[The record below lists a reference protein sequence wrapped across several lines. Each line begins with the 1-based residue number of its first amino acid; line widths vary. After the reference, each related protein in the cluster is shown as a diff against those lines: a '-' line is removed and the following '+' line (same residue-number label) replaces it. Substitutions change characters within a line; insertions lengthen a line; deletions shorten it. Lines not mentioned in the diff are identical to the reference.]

1 MHTYITEN
9 YLASHASL
17 ALPTSIRKKKH
28 TKYDTKNRNTQLYLK
43 SKPAMHSVQNKKE
56 IPTFLIMQV
65 LNWEQLETRAN
76 DWKDMKAM

>member
-1 MHTYITEN
+1 
-9 YLASHASL
+9 
-17 ALPTSIRKKKH
+17 
-28 TKYDTKNRNTQLYLK
+28 
-43 SKPAMHSVQNKKE
+43 MHSVQNKKE